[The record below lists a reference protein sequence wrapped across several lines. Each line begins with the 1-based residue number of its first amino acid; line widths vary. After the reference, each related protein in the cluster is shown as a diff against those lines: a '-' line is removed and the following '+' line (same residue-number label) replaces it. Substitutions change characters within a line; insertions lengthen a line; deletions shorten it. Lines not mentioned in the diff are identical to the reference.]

1 MRVRAKMKCVEIATR
16 ESNRYDPETRKTIP
30 GTNEVVK
37 LSAVMGDE
45 NKPWS
50 QYTPQASVEMYI
62 TNPDAVRQFTV
73 GGEYY
78 VDFSPAVAIEAPHV

>member
-1 MRVRAKMKCVEIATR
+1 MTVRAKMKCTEIATR
-16 ESNRYDPETRKTIP
+16 ESNRYDSETRQLIP

-50 QYTPQASVEMYI
+50 EYTPQASVEMYI
-62 TNPDAVRQFTV
+62 TNPDAVRQFKV
-73 GGEYY
+73 GGLYF
-78 VDFSPAVAIEAPHV
+78 VDFMPVPADG

>member
-1 MRVRAKMKCVEIATR
+1 MSVRAKMKCTEIATR
-16 ESNRYDPETRKTIP
+16 AADRYDLETRKTTP

-50 QYTPQASVEMYI
+50 QYTPQASVELYI

-73 GGEYY
+73 GAEYF
-78 VDFSPAVAIEAPHV
+78 VDFTPAPTA